1 MEDKAGIYSMDIQ
14 SFWEAVL
21 KQDAKRLTNFFASDA
36 YINWH
41 CTNEH
46 FTVEEY
52 IRVNCEYTGDRSSSF
67 HVVLFMQVRDGKN
80 LSLDE
85 YWGDDGAAS

>member
-1 MEDKAGIYSMDIQ
+1 MMRI
-14 SFWEAVL
+14 
-21 KQDAKRLTNFFASDA
+21 LTGMVPMK
-36 YINWH
+36 
-41 CTNEH
+41 